1 MASFSTVKV
10 VTPTVNISEDQ
21 LKTHVVLVGGL
32 RNNQVALTF
41 DSWGSPGAP
50 PASQLSIN
58 IFPPSTTT
66 IVDRY
71 IKLRFYIQVITTG
84 VSTNPQPDDGKMELG
99 LNDALRQFPMSSLF
113 DVMTV
118 QINGES
124 ISDNIGDHLHA
135 LAMYGISND
144 TLDKSSSVSPGYP
157 DQFQEYGDWSLPPPV
172 GGNGRSELAG
182 YGVAEH
188 QHRGAFPVVLAGDHK
203 SFTAVVTEGIFM
215 SPWLCGFGDQEEGM
229 VNVNQLT
236 LNIRLKSDYQRIL
249 SHAQASPAPGVGP
262 YTSGGNYI
270 SSVVLNF
277 TQAPEAL
284 VTFITPTLL
293 QKIPSMQVLPYYK
306 PLEFI
311 KSLGA
316 VAPGASIPVVGDSI
330 KLSQI
335 PRKLFLFCKIDRNAE
350 TFTTTDNLMSLEFLS
365 ILWGNQNGLF
375 ASSKSTELFE
385 TSIRNGLLRSW
396 AQYSNFTG
404 SCFCLEFGKD
414 IGLLDG
420 EAVGVQGQYQIQV
433 SATFKNNSAQ
443 THNYQFYTTFLLEG
457 QINVSENQA
466 RASLGNLT
474 ASAVLAAKE
483 SPPDQSIDYKS
494 YEALQ
499 GGNFFTSLKGFVNKL
514 SRGVSEALPVVSPL
528 IAAAFPAAV
537 PALAAAQGVS
547 GLVNNLTGDGKRRG
561 RRLR

>member
-1 MASFSTVKV
+1 M
-10 VTPTVNISEDQ
+10 
-21 LKTHVVLVGGL
+21 
-32 RNNQVALTF
+32 
-41 DSWGSPGAP
+41 
-50 PASQLSIN
+50 SIN

-71 IKLRFYIQVITTG
+71 IKLQFYIQVVTSG
-84 VSTNPQPDDGKMELG
+84 VSSNPQADDGKMEIG

-113 DVMTV
+113 DVVTV

-124 ISDNIGDHLHA
+124 ISDNVADHLHA

-144 TLDKSSSVSPGYP
+144 TLDKSSSYSPGYP
-157 DQFQEYGDWSLPPPV
+157 DQFQEYGDWAKPPPV

-188 QHRGAFPVVLAGDHK
+188 QHRGAFPMVISPTGN
-203 SFTAVVTEGIFM
+203 SFTATITEGLYL

-236 LNIRLKSDYQRIL
+236 LNIRLKSDYSRIL
-249 SHAQASPAPGVGP
+249 SHAQASPNPGVGP

-270 SSVVLNF
+270 SAVALTF
-277 TQAPEAL
+277 TQAPVAL

-306 PLEFI
+306 PLEFV

-316 VAPGASIPVVGDSI
+316 IAPGASIATVSDSI

-335 PRKLFLFCKIDRNAE
+335 PRKLFLFCKIDRNDE
-350 TFTTTDNLMSLEFLS
+350 DFTTTDNLMSLENLS

-375 ASSKSTELFE
+375 ASAVSQELYE
-385 TSIRNGLLRSW
+385 VSIRNGLLRSW
-396 AQYSNFTG
+396 AQYSRYTG

-433 SATFKNNSAQ
+433 NATFKNQSDVE
-443 THNYQFYTTFLLEG
+443 HNYQFYMTFLLEG

-474 ASAVLAAKE
+474 NAVVLAAKE
-483 SPPDQSIDYKS
+483 SPPSQSLDYKE
-494 YEALQ
+494 YESMQ

-514 SRGVSEALPVVSPL
+514 SRGIEQALPAVSPL
-528 IAAAFPAAV
+528 IAAAFPGAV
-537 PALAAAQGVS
+537 PALAGVQS
-547 GLVNNLTGDGKRRG
+547 VAGLAHALTGDGRKRGG